1 MINDAVCE
9 GCGDCSVQSNCL
21 SVEPLETEFGTKRQI
36 NQSSC
41 NKDFSC
47 VKGFCPSF
55 VTVEGGQLK
64 KPKAVSV
71 DGNALPPIPEPTLP
85 DIDRAYGVL
94 VTGVGGT
101 GVVTI
106 GALLGMAAH
115 LENKGVTVLDVTGL
129 AQKGGAVMSHV
140 QISHAPTD
148 IHATRIAM
156 GEADLVIG
164 CDAIV
169 TAGDECTSRMRHDTT
184 RVVVNSAQ
192 TPTAE
197 FIKNPNWAF
206 PGLSAENDI
215 RAAAGEAVDF
225 IDANRFAVALLGDAI
240 YTNPFVLGYAWQKG
254 WLPLTLA
261 SLERAIELNAVS
273 VEKNR
278 AAFDWG
284 RRAAY
289 DLASVK
295 QAAAGD
301 ARPAQGAT
309 VIALHTKK
317 AVDALIAKRVEFLT
331 AYQNAAYAA
340 RYAAFVDKVRAAER
354 ALADGDTAQEQL
366 TEAVA
371 RNLFKLMA
379 YKDEYEVARLQSDPA
394 FLARLSAQF
403 EGDWKLKF
411 HLAPPLFAKTDAHGH
426 LVKKAYGPWMMTAFR
441 WLAKAKFLRGTGL
454 DPFGRTEERRSER
467 ALIGEYEALID
478 EVLARLNA
486 ANRPL
491 ALELAA
497 LPDGIRGYGH
507 VKENNLRAVRQKW
520 STLLA
525 KWRAPAGGQS
535 HQQVA

>member
-1 MINDAVCE
+1 
-9 GCGDCSVQSNCL
+9 QSNCL

-71 DGNALPPIPEPTLP
+71 DGSALPPIPEPTLP
-85 DIDRAYGVL
+85 AIDRAYGVL

-215 RAAAGEAVDF
+215 RAAAGVAVDF

-273 VEKNR
+273 VDKNR

-309 VIALHTKK
+309 VISLHTKK
-317 AVDALIAKRVEFLT
+317 AVDALIAKRVEFLS
-331 AYQNAAYAA
+331 AYQNAAYAS
-340 RYAAFVDKVRAAER
+340 RYAAFVDKVRATER
-354 ALADGDTAQEQL
+354 ALANGDTVQEPL

-394 FLARLSAQF
+394 FLARLRAQF

-426 LVKKAYGPWMMTAFR
+426 LVKKAYGPWMMSAFR
-441 WLAKAKFLRGTGL
+441 LLAKAKFLRGTAL
-454 DPFGRTEERRSER
+454 DPFGRTAERRTER
-467 ALIGEYEALID
+467 ALIGEYEALIG
-478 EVLARLNA
+478 EVLAKLNA

-520 STLLA
+520 DTLLA
-525 KWRAPAGGQS
+525 KWRSPAGGQS